1 MRRWYITATNL
12 MKKTIKIFMMFAL
25 VVSAI
30 MLGSC
35 SKDTN
40 SPDNSALKNT
50 TWKATVMDHE
60 AMFKFAAT
68 TLSLIEKDL
77 TTGQTATLN
86 ANYTFDGT
94 TVNMTFTS
102 FSGMQAGI
110 TLEQINA
117 VQPRTATINGNQ
129 LTYINVVYTKQ

>member
-1 MRRWYITATNL
+1 MQ
-12 MKKTIKIFMMFAL
+12 KFIKIFMMFAL
-25 VVSAI
+25 VVSTF

-35 SKDTN
+35 SKDSNTPEN
-40 SPDNSALKNT
+40 NALKNT
-50 TWKATVMDHE
+50 IWKATVADHE
-60 AMFKFAAT
+60 TMFKFAAT
-68 TLSLIEKDL
+68 TLSIIEKDL

-102 FSGMQAGI
+102 FSGMQAGT

-117 VQPRTATINGNQ
+117 VQPRTATVNGNQ
-129 LTYINVVYTKQ
+129 LTYLNIIYTRQ

>member
-1 MRRWYITATNL
+1 
-12 MKKTIKIFMMFAL
+12 MMFAL

-40 SPDNSALKNT
+40 SPDNNALKNT

-68 TLSLIEKDL
+68 TLTIIEKDL

-94 TVNMTFTS
+94 TVNMTFTG

-129 LTYINVVYTKQ
+129 LIYINAVYTIQ